1 MVMIDY
7 HDFLCLLPSFKVLSN
22 RIGISM
28 YIYVYLYVYVDYSVF
43 GYTIPHTSEDLGDAS
58 SVRGK
63 YIT

>member
-1 MVMIDY
+1 
-7 HDFLCLLPSFKVLSN
+7 
-22 RIGISM
+22 M